1 MKYLLLPL
9 LLVVTWQSR
18 AQKSDS
24 LDLMI
29 GQMIMAGVRDFQND
43 SLRESL
49 LKQLSQ
55 GRVGGVV
62 LFEKDIPAQN
72 SRSGLRAMIDTLQQH
87 TQTPLLVSIDEEGG
101 RVNRLKPKYGFHNPP
116 SAQQLGKWNN
126 LDTTY
131 HYSRRIATN
140 LINLGINL
148 NYAPVVDVNINPKNP
163 IIGSIGRSFSSDHE
177 QVTQHARAFIWAHR
191 SLKVGTALKHFPGH
205 GSSTRDTHKGLA
217 DVTRTWVIEE
227 LYPYQALIEEGLVDA
242 VMTSHV
248 VNRVLADSLPGTL
261 SHKVVTGVLRGF
273 LGYDGVVFSDD
284 MQMKAI
290 TSHYTVE
297 EAVKLAILAGVDV
310 LVYANHVLPDDVIP
324 IQELFELVKRLVES
338 DEIPRERIVQ
348 SYQRIMRLKANLGL
362 IPPQW

>member
-1 MKYLLLPL
+1 
-9 LLVVTWQSR
+9 
-18 AQKSDS
+18 
-24 LDLMI
+24 
-29 GQMIMAGVRDFQND
+29 
-43 SLRESL
+43 
-49 LKQLSQ
+49 
-55 GRVGGVV
+55 
-62 LFEKDIPAQN
+62 
-72 SRSGLRAMIDTLQQH
+72 
-87 TQTPLLVSIDEEGG
+87 
-101 RVNRLKPKYGFHNPP
+101 
-116 SAQQLGKWNN
+116 
-126 LDTTY
+126 
-131 HYSRRIATN
+131 
-140 LINLGINL
+140 
-148 NYAPVVDVNINPKNP
+148 
-163 IIGSIGRSFSSDHE
+163 
-177 QVTQHARAFIWAHR
+177 
-191 SLKVGTALKHFPGH
+191 
-205 GSSTRDTHKGLA
+205 
-217 DVTRTWVIEE
+217 
-227 LYPYQALIEEGLVDA
+227 
-242 VMTSHV
+242 MTSHV